1 MKNSHTVQVVSKA
14 KSVQNQIV
22 IQARTYENERN
33 QTVLYV
39 SVKLDNVPVM
49 NARVTA
55 NFWHFSHVGGLMPVR
70 AVELFDN
77 GSGDPDIHKDDGV
90 YSKYLILD
98 KNGLYK
104 LDIHV
109 SSDTENEA
117 YIKNDKVK
125 YKKKD
130 LGTFRRYLKNL
141 QIIVSNVIT
150 PSLNIPP
157 SRILNLL
164 PVGIHASQLSIAWTA
179 PGEDLDEG
187 TATLYNL
194 YQTSDS
200 DTFYDISYTSVF
212 LYSFPA
218 LQQSGRQE
226 THVVNVTIFNQDLYL
241 AVRAVDKDGNMG
253 GMSNIIKVF
262 VPKPVESLAFALNSS
277 KPVREGLTNYQQ
289 QVILPS
295 MMMMKYVIAGI
306 AVMGSL
312 VLMVAMVVLV
322 YMKQK
327 ASLHSD
333 TCSEDIDSEHYE
345 NDTIYEGFSIDDFDT
360 RKIEQLDYYNKHIV

>member
-1 MKNSHTVQVVSKA
+1 MNIFYGEDIDKIRQNALTHCSVTLTVK
-14 KSVQNQIV
+14 
-22 IQARTYENERN
+22 
-33 QTVLYV
+33 
-39 SVKLDNVPVM
+39 
-49 NARVTA
+49 
-55 NFWHFSHVGGLMPVR
+55 
-70 AVELFDN
+70 
-77 GSGDPDIHKDDGV
+77 
-90 YSKYLILD
+90 
-98 KNGLYK
+98 
-104 LDIHV
+104 HV

-150 PSLNIPP
+150 PIFKYIPP

-200 DTFYDISYTSVF
+200 DMFYNRNYTSSFV
-212 LYSFPA
+212 YSFPA

-241 AVRAVDKDGNMG
+241 AVCAVDKDGNMG

-277 KPVREGLTNYQQ
+277 KPVREGLSNYQQ
-289 QVILPS
+289 QLILPS
-295 MMMMKYVIAGI
+295 MVIMKYVIAGI
-306 AVMGSL
+306 AVLGSL
-312 VLMVAMVVLV
+312 GR
-322 YMKQK
+322 
-327 ASLHSD
+327 H
-333 TCSEDIDSEHYE
+333 
-345 NDTIYEGFSIDDFDT
+345 FF
-360 RKIEQLDYYNKHIV
+360 